1 MLGFIYSNFDPSID
15 LVSLFKQQEEDE
27 SMDNFNTATN
37 FSTGPVASLSRLFQT
52 VRRETGKH
60 FIKQDNRPIKSKHF
74 IICEPLVIFYEKG
87 NEQELIQNIL
97 SMIPA
102 FNITSS

>member
-1 MLGFIYSNFDPSID
+1 MRYIKNQILKLKITHSY
-15 LVSLFKQQEEDE
+15 
-27 SMDNFNTATN
+27 
-37 FSTGPVASLSRLFQT
+37 GPVASLSRLFQT
-52 VRRETGKH
+52 VRRESGKR
-60 FIKQDNRPIKSKHF
+60 FIKQNKQPIKSKHF
-74 IICEPLVIFYEKG
+74 IICEPLVNSYEKG